1 MRHSLKKFEADDR
14 VTTATWLRQVVAALS
29 AVGLDG
35 AGLCRRAGLDPALLQ
50 SNDARFP
57 NAVIERMWE
66 LALQDSG
73 NPAIGVLAAQAFQPA
88 ALDVMGFAMM
98 SSPDLRG
105 AVERAVRYA
114 DIVSNASSGRLS
126 SVPGGQRFE
135 ILTRFGHTPPPRQGR
150 DFVLLSMLRFLRWIA
165 GRELRPLAVEFA
177 HVTPANPQAYADAF
191 GSALRFGAPA
201 YALLLS
207 DDDLNA
213 PLVTSNPLLAELHDR
228 YVQERM
234 RSLREDELVAQL
246 RRLLVQALPDGEPSR
261 TRMARQLGIGERTL
275 QRRLGDVGSSFH
287 ALLEQT
293 RQALAEGYLK
303 NDQVSL
309 GEVGYLLG
317 YADQTS
323 FARAARRWF
332 GISPRQYRAGVQP
345 KAAAPPVL

>member
-1 MRHSLKKFEADDR
+1 MAYSRPLIRACARDCS
-14 VTTATWLRQVVAALS
+14 ATKL
-29 AVGLDG
+29 
-35 AGLCRRAGLDPALLQ
+35 
-50 SNDARFP
+50 
-57 NAVIERMWE
+57 VI
-66 LALQDSG
+66 
-73 NPAIGVLAAQAFQPA
+73 
-88 ALDVMGFAMM
+88 
-98 SSPDLRG
+98 
-105 AVERAVRYA
+105 
-114 DIVSNASSGRLS
+114 ASSGRLS

-275 QRRLGDVGSSFH
+275 QRRLGALDLSFQGLLDQVRQQLAETYLADGRLKLAEV
-287 ALLEQT
+287 ALL
-293 RQALAEGYLK
+293 
-303 NDQVSL
+303 L
-309 GEVGYLLG
+309 GF
-317 YADQTS
+317 ADQAAFTHAFS
-323 FARAARRWF
+323 RWTGMPPARWRERLQGRPEPTADP
-332 GISPRQYRAGVQP
+332 G
-345 KAAAPPVL
+345 